1 MFACGGELIEDL
13 ARRIFPTCHR
23 EENFVV
29 GIIERCEGG
38 EILLE
43 PGLDALDRTDQGDA
57 RLVETAMAPNPAL
70 RHVKP
75 AQPIPEVMQSLQDLF
90 NDQEIEQCKHGW
102 HALLLRGRRGTSVK
116 SSIAARAISKFKLC
130 V

>member
-13 ARRIFPTCHR
+13 AIRIFCTCHR

-43 PGLDALDRTDQGDA
+43 SGLDALDRTEQGDA

-102 HALLLRGRRGTSVK
+102 HTVLWGVRR
-116 SSIAARAISKFKLC
+116 SISDKIGITAARRPN
-130 V
+130 